1 LLKENNKLKDT
12 IKKEIIKKV
21 SDMRLKKKPVKK
33 NN

>member
-1 LLKENNKLKDT
+1 LLKENNKLKAT
-12 IKKEIIKKV
+12 IKKEIIKNV